1 MINYNSSFVLKN
13 LSDEILT
20 DYHRLEMDN
29 LIGNSLYYMG
39 AGNKTNGHID
49 ISITYH
55 SIGDLEED
63 SRSGPNNHI
72 LVKVVIIYGSNEKSA
87 EEVHNCLLEGFI
99 SKSLSPEEKSLY
111 SFVESLG
118 VTPDF
123 NRHLKSP
130 WFRWNVLKESG
141 PFLDRRLI
149 TNDEQPSD
157 EESDEDYSQ
166 FHVPVYTNTDGEFSL
181 LEKQLFTK
189 DVVSFRGRYQTF
201 EELDEFSD
209 ETISNIKFK
218 K

>member
-20 DYHRLEMDN
+20 DNHRFKMHD
-29 LIGNSLYYMG
+29 LINDSLSYMLVN
-39 AGNKTNGHID
+39 AGNKTNGHTD

-63 SRSGPNNHI
+63 AISGPNNNI
-72 LVKVVIIYGSNEKSA
+72 LVKVVIIYGSNEKSV

-130 WFRWNVLKESG
+130 WFRWSVLKESG
-141 PFLDRRLI
+141 PFLDKRLI

-157 EESDEDYSQ
+157 EDSDENYSQ

-181 LEKQLFTK
+181 LDKQLFTK
-189 DVVSFRGRYQTF
+189 DVVSFRGRYQTL

-209 ETISNIKFK
+209 ETIVHLL
-218 K
+218 